1 MRRAPDGDANIRVLI
16 LYQCVVNNSEMHRA
30 FDNVLRRMDRILGS
44 EESDARKSM
53 SYKKKQWRL
62 RLRIVRELQS
72 WVFENLKEIP
82 PNFKDT
88 GSAKVTKPSTSEY
101 KLRKSKQYVIEHL
114 ALGKMIYPREIIDP
128 LFTSAKYDDESLRQ
142 QLLDGKYAVFQ
153 NILQNKLNTMSVA
166 DLSAETEVTW
176 IETREELKPEN
187 LRRIQELQDGISSLT
202 KYNLGEAGEE
212 ITDKIICLVLRYQC
226 LDAFE
231 NNFHGSIP
239 NNWSEKLNEFTEC
252 FASPFNHK
260 LENYFSMFDEDI
272 DFGSRGNFFKFIA
285 EKDDILP
292 PGKYEMNPPWMNAMY
307 EKLQT
312 IIEKSIKVNDVH
324 VILIAPKWTDTKWIP
339 GINSVLENSPERYW
353 LYSQQIET
361 QINYIH
367 DMKDESF
374 TQDTLIWVFSNT
386 EVPEYIVQ
394 LWNPSKKG

>member
-1 MRRAPDGDANIRVLI
+1 
-16 LYQCVVNNSEMHRA
+16 MHRA

-44 EESDARKSM
+44 EESDSRNSM

-62 RLRIVRELQS
+62 RLKIVRELQE
-72 WVFENLKEIP
+72 WVFENLKDIP
-82 PNFKDT
+82 PT
-88 GSAKVTKPSTSEY
+88 YQSMMVITPSTPQY
-101 KLRKSKQYVIEHL
+101 KRRKSKQYVIENL
-114 ALGKMIYPREIIDP
+114 ALGKMMHPQEIRDP
-128 LFTSAKYDDESLRQ
+128 LFTFAKYDDESLRQ
-142 QLLDGKYAVFQ
+142 QLKNEQYEVFE
-153 NILQNKLNTMSVA
+153 NILREKITAISEA
-166 DLSAETEVTW
+166 DLRSESEVTW
-176 IETREELKPEN
+176 NDIRSELANTN
-187 LRRIQELQDGISSLT
+187 LNRIKELQDQLSPNADYL
-202 KYNLGEAGEE
+202 LGQAGPE

-239 NNWSEKLNEFTEC
+239 NTWSEKLNEFTEC
-252 FASPFNHK
+252 FASPLNHK